1 MSVRALNRIS
11 PRRRDLIF
19 GEICDLV
26 RESAGI
32 DRSLQASVGEEF
44 GVDETLEEIVKLLR
58 SEFRRVEKRR
68 AKCAA

>member
-1 MSVRALNRIS
+1 MSVRTLNRIP

-26 RESAGI
+26 RESASI
-32 DRSLQASVGEEF
+32 NRSLQASVGEEF

-68 AKCAA
+68 AKCVA

>member
-1 MSVRALNRIS
+1 MSVRTLNRIS

-32 DRSLQASVGEEF
+32 DRSLQGVIGE
-44 GVDETLEEIVKLLR
+44 GLVADESLEAIVKLLR

>member
-1 MSVRALNRIS
+1 MSVRTLNRIS

-32 DRSLQASVGEEF
+32 NRSLQSVIGEEF

-68 AKCAA
+68 AERAA

>member
-1 MSVRALNRIS
+1 MSVRALNRIP

-32 DRSLQASVGEEF
+32 DRSLQSIVGEEF
-44 GVDETLEEIVKLLR
+44 EVDEALEEIVKLLP
-58 SEFRRVEKRR
+58 R
-68 AKCAA
+68 A

>member
-1 MSVRALNRIS
+1 MSVRTLNRIP

-32 DRSLQASVGEEF
+32 DRSLQGVIGE
-44 GVDETLEEIVKLLR
+44 GLVADESLEAIVKLLR

>member
-1 MSVRALNRIS
+1 MSVRTLNRIP

-32 DRSLQASVGEEF
+32 DRSLQGVIGE
-44 GVDETLEEIVKLLR
+44 GLVADESLEAIVKLLR

-68 AKCAA
+68 SKCAA

>member
-1 MSVRALNRIS
+1 MSIRSLNHIS
-11 PRRRDLIF
+11 PRRRELIF

-32 DRSLQASVGEEF
+32 NRSLQAIVGEEYAI
-44 GVDETLEEIVKLLR
+44 DETLEEIVKLLR